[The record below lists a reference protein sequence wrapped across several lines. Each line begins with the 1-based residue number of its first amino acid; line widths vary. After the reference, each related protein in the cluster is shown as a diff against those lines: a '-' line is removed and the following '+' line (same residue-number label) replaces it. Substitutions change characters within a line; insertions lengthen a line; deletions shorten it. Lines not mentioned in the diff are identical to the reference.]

1 MRTLMSNLPI
11 AFYVLGALFT
21 LYVVAATWQSKDAP
35 SHAQRDTRQPRLR
48 SVSIDRR
55 LNHWWRARPRSRKRT

>member
-35 SHAQRDTRQPRLR
+35 SHAQHHTRQPRSRVPSL
-48 SVSIDRR
+48 DRR
-55 LNHWWRARPRSRKRT
+55 LNHWWRARQRSRKLT